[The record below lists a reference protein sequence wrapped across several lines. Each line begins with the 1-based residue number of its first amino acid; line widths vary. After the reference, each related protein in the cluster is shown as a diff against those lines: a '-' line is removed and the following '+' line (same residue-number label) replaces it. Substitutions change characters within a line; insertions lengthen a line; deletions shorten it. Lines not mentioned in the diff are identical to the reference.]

1 MGIDIST
8 FFQSNSTNTN
18 TASSALIDHKGY
30 FSTFSAEL
38 DIIAN
43 IENLVQRGNIY
54 IHLLYSHRSVSQAI
68 PDISTT
74 DSVEKNGDGH
84 DLTNK
89 KSEVNIKI
97 LDILRP
103 EMRKIRELYDFV
115 TQVLRSN
122 SFKNK
127 GFFSSSYNLHQAST
141 ALHDCLQHIQHKD
154 AHKEVTPSELNFS
167 LLRLLDILIILDH
180 LRDMKLSCLSTDY
193 ARYKRAAG
201 SQSPLDISED
211 IASLG
216 VFLSHSDPKNNK
228 GFIFRH
234 LRSELKRIGGHEKII
249 LDTAELA
256 ADTLDADS
264 EFHQYFTPEEKFR
277 LLRSIPHLLLIAD
290 GSVEDPKSFSVFKTS
305 RIQLAPLQKL
315 FRSHPVLPVYG
326 DVSVSVEQLLRRSG
340 HYQRDAAAG
349 LWTNEDDPITIAQ
362 HNICSY
368 WVKINKIDR

>member
-1 MGIDIST
+1 MIINEKQGTKIYHGDPGTIIVDPQSILNLFEQDAIPHLQVSTGALGIDIST
-8 FFQSNSTNTN
+8 FFQSNSTNT
-18 TASSALIDHKGY
+18 TASCALIDHKGY

-38 DIIAN
+38 DIIAK

-68 PDISTT
+68 PDVSTT
-74 DSVEKNGDGH
+74 DSNGDGL

-89 KSEVNIKI
+89 KSEVNTKI

-115 TQVLRSN
+115 TQ
-122 SFKNK
+122 
-127 GFFSSSYNLHQAST
+127 AST

-154 AHKEVTPSELNFS
+154 SHKEVTPSELNFA
-167 LLRLLDILIILDH
+167 LLRLLDILIVLDH

-216 VFLSHSDPKNNK
+216 VFLSHSDPKNSK

-234 LRSELKRIGGHEKII
+234 LMSELKRIG
-249 LDTAELA
+249 
-256 ADTLDADS
+256 
-264 EFHQYFTPEEKFR
+264 
-277 LLRSIPHLLLIAD
+277 
-290 GSVEDPKSFSVFKTS
+290 
-305 RIQLAPLQKL
+305 
-315 FRSHPVLPVYG
+315 
-326 DVSVSVEQLLRRSG
+326 
-340 HYQRDAAAG
+340 
-349 LWTNEDDPITIAQ
+349 
-362 HNICSY
+362 
-368 WVKINKIDR
+368 